1 MTITIT
7 IPDTNVPAW
16 QRRLAAYNAGSG
28 AAPITLPQLVQ
39 ILHDEETQKLEQV
52 HQAALRDLMRGV
64 ADQIIVAAGGDT
76 TKLQAAIE
84 AAIEAGKQAAL
95 EAIA

>member
-1 MTITIT
+1 MTTTIT
-7 IPDTNVPAW
+7 IPDANLPAW

-28 AAPITLPQLVQ
+28 DAPITLPQLVQ
-39 ILHDEETQKLEQV
+39 RLHDEETQKLEQV

-64 ADQIIVAAGGDT
+64 ADEIITAAGGDT

-84 AAIEAGKQAAL
+84 AGKQAAL
-95 EAIA
+95 ASIA

>member
-7 IPDTNVPAW
+7 SPSANLPAW

-39 ILHDEETQKLEQV
+39 LLHDEETQKLEQV

-64 ADQIIVAAGGDT
+64 ADEIITAAGGDAA
-76 TKLQAAIE
+76 KLQAAL
-84 AAIEAGKQAAL
+84 EAGKQAAL
-95 EAIA
+95 DAIA

>member
-7 IPDTNVPAW
+7 IPSANLPAW

-39 ILHDEETQKLEQV
+39 LLHDEETQKLEQV

-64 ADQIIVAAGGDT
+64 ADEIISAAVGDAA
-76 TKLQAAIE
+76 KLQAAL
-84 AAIEAGKQAAL
+84 EAGKQAAL
-95 EAIA
+95 DAIA

>member
-39 ILHDEETQKLEQV
+39 LLHDEETQKLEQV

-64 ADQIIVAAGGDT
+64 ADEIITAARGDT
-76 TKLQAAIE
+76 VKLQ

-95 EAIA
+95 DAIA

>member
-28 AAPITLPQLVQ
+28 AAPIKLPQLVQ
-39 ILHDEETQKLEQV
+39 LLHDEETQKLEQV
-52 HQAALRDLMRGV
+52 HQAALRDLMSGV
-64 ADQIIVAAGGDT
+64 ADEIITAAGGDT
-76 TKLQAAIE
+76 AKLQ

-95 EAIA
+95 DAIA

>member
-16 QRRLAAYNAGSG
+16 QRRLADYNAGSG
-28 AAPITLPQLVQ
+28 AAAITLPQLVQ
-39 ILHDEETQKLEQV
+39 LLHDEETQKLEQV

-64 ADQIIVAAGGDT
+64 ADEIITAAGGDT
-76 TKLQAAIE
+76 VKLQ

-95 EAIA
+95 DAIA

>member
-39 ILHDEETQKLEQV
+39 LLHDEETQKLEQV
-52 HQAALRDLMRGV
+52 HQAALRDLMIGV
-64 ADQIIVAAGGDT
+64 ADEIITAARGDT
-76 TKLQAAIE
+76 VKLQS
-84 AAIEAGKQAAL
+84 AIEAGKQAAL
-95 EAIA
+95 DAIA

>member
-39 ILHDEETQKLEQV
+39 LLHDEETQKLEQV
-52 HQAALRDLMRGV
+52 HQAALRDLMLGV
-64 ADQIIVAAGGDT
+64 ADEIITAARGDT
-76 TKLQAAIE
+76 VKLQ

-95 EAIA
+95 DAIA